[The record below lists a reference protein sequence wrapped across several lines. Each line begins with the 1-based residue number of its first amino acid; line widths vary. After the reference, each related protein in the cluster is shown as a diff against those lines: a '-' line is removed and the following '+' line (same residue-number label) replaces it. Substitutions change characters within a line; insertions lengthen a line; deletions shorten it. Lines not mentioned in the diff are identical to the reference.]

1 MVESNIYC
9 LIYFAVLFRTFS
21 ILPESVQLLL
31 VPIKMHS
38 YTSATSTVKDVKYVL
53 FLNIYVQSYS
63 GTVEIRQKKILK
75 PKSANALSCSCNYF
89 NRDFFL

>member
-1 MVESNIYC
+1 
-9 LIYFAVLFRTFS
+9 
-21 ILPESVQLLL
+21 
-31 VPIKMHS
+31 MHS
-38 YTSATSTVKDVKYVL
+38 YTSAISTVKDAKYVL

-89 NRDFFL
+89 NRDFFFYSHPHIKYQKQNNEQQWTRDLFD